1 MRTESG
7 SMLTVA
13 YCRVSTEEQAAEGF
27 SISGQADR
35 LQAYAELH
43 ELGAVTVI
51 DDGGW
56 SGKNLERPGLRRLLE
71 MVEAGHVSHVLVWRL
86 DRLSR
91 DLGDLVLLADKFG
104 LAGVALHSFT
114 EKLDLS
120 SATGRMFYNI
130 LGSFAQFYRE
140 QLVEN
145 VRMGTK
151 QAVKQGRWVNRP
163 KTGYSLIG
171 GRLSPNEDAD
181 RVRSIFRH
189 RAEGLSYQEISD
201 RTGINYSTVGSIIRS
216 RIYLGE
222 VLHNGEWFPGIHE
235 PIVTEE
241 EFAAAHRGHV
251 PGRRRGSDLLS
262 GRVFCGLC
270 GKRMAVEING
280 DSRCMYR
287 CRSRGSGC
295 TQPRRTNVG
304 LHRAAVLG
312 LALVSQDKGLQEAI
326 RGHLAGESRTEPQAR
341 RRSRR
346 GATDTLAALSEQR
359 RKVLDLYY
367 GDQIGGEFFAEEEKR
382 ISGRIEAIRGE
393 VTEASKTTHQTDDVS
408 KRFEEVLQVLTELDI
423 ASLWKA
429 AEESERRVLVE
440 ELLQGV
446 SVFPD
451 HLEVTVAGVPRL
463 NVTFG
468 EVGLKES
475 QNIGVGGGT

>member
-1 MRTESG
+1 
-7 SMLTVA
+7 MLTVA
-13 YCRVSTEEQAAEGF
+13 YCRVSTEEQADEGF
-27 SISGQADR
+27 SIGGQAER
-35 LQAYAELH
+35 LRAYSELH
-43 ELGAVTVI
+43 ELGDVTVI
-51 DDGGW
+51 EDPAF
-56 SGKNLERPGLRRLLE
+56 SGKNLERPGLKRLLE
-71 MVEAGHVSHVLVWRL
+71 MVEAGHVDHVLVWRL

-91 DLGDLVLLADKFG
+91 NLGDLILLADTFG
-104 LAGVALHSFT
+104 AADVSLHSFT

-145 VRMGTK
+145 VRMGTQ

-163 KTGYSLIG
+163 KTGYSLSDG
-171 GRLSPNEDAD
+171 LLVPNEDAE
-181 RVRSIFRH
+181 RVRSIFRF
-189 RAEGLSYQEISD
+189 RAEGLSYREISE
-201 RTGINYSTVGSIIRS
+201 RTGINYSTVNSILHS

-235 PIVTEE
+235 ALLTEE
-241 EFAAAHRGHV
+241 EFSAAHRGHV

-295 TQPRRTNVG
+295 DQPRRTNVG
-304 LHRAAVLG
+304 LLRAAVLG
-312 LALVSQDKGLQEAI
+312 LALVSRDECLQEAI
-326 RGHLAGESRTEPQAR
+326 RRHLVGESRTEPEAR

-346 GATDTLAALSEQR
+346 GASESLVTLNAER
-359 RKVLDLYY
+359 RKLLKLHY
-367 GDQIGGEFFAEEEKR
+367 GGQISGEFFGVEERR
-382 ISGRIEAIRGE
+382 ISGQIEAIRSE
-393 VTEASKTTHQTDDVS
+393 VAEASTNTEQAQGVAE
-408 KRFEEVLQVLTELDI
+408 RFEAVLQVLAALDI
-423 ASLWKA
+423 EMLWSA
-429 AEESERRVLVE
+429 AEDKERRVLVD
-440 ELLQGV
+440 ELLEGV

-451 HLEVTVAGVPRL
+451 HLEVAVVGVPRL
-463 NVTFG
+463 NVTLG

-475 QNIGVGGGT
+475 QNVGVGGGT